1 MVKNRQCVGS
11 NLSLHP
17 IYEQIMTVFK
27 PIDAGAS
34 ETVKIEREL
43 VRHPDA
49 SMRCLQLCLA
59 AFRGGLHRHAHAEL
73 TWIERGHGL
82 RWAGDSVEPFG
93 DGDLVLL
100 GADLAHVWLT
110 PRGGEPL
117 RCTAT
122 VLQFPADW
130 AAATGLPELRGL
142 DALMARAAHGLAIE
156 GAARREVQAVMARLA
171 KADAPR
177 RVAVL
182 IEVLAI
188 LNGCMR
194 DHPSELRA
202 LSTHA
207 PSRNSDNVASRM
219 QRHQRVDR
227 LLRWVQAHLAEE
239 LRVSDAAEVAGI
251 SPAAF
256 ARYFRR
262 EVGKGFVDFVN
273 DARCSWAAL
282 RLLQGQE
289 SIADIAHGC
298 GFLSLSNFG
307 DQFRRRY
314 GASPRDYRRH
324 VLRR

>member
-1 MVKNRQCVGS
+1 
-11 NLSLHP
+11 
-17 IYEQIMTVFK
+17 
-27 PIDAGAS
+27 
-34 ETVKIEREL
+34 
-43 VRHPDA
+43 
-49 SMRCLQLCLA
+49 MRCLRLCLA

-73 TWIERGHGL
+73 TWIESGRGL

-100 GADLAHVWLT
+100 GAELAHVWLT
-110 PRGGEPL
+110 PEGGEPQ
-117 RCTAT
+117 RCMAT
-122 VLQFPADW
+122 VLQFPVDW
-130 AAATGLPELRGL
+130 ASATGLPELRGL

-156 GAARREVQAVMARLA
+156 GAARRDVQALMARLA
-171 KADAPR
+171 EADPPR
-177 RVAVL
+177 RVAAL
-182 IEVLAI
+182 IEVLAV
-188 LNGCMR
+188 LNACSR
-194 DHPSELRA
+194 DRPSELRA

-207 PSRNSDNVASRM
+207 PGRNTDDAASRT

-239 LRVSDAAEVAGI
+239 LRVSDAAEIVGI

-282 RLLQGQE
+282 RLLQGSE

-298 GFLSLSNFG
+298 GFSSLSNFG

-314 GASPRDYRRH
+314 GASPRVYRRH
-324 VLRR
+324 ALQR